1 MREQNYTFI
10 NYHSKG
16 NPICSS
22 IHIIIALIGV
32 TFNLISIILFG
43 RKELKKHSYSNYW
56 KTIALFDSFILLYVI
71 QHWTKCFLKID
82 NIDTISPFFCRFSE
96 YFAYVAGG
104 ISLWLETMITLDRYF
119 TIIHPNRF
127 KFVKQKPFQ
136 ITVFLLIVVYNLIIF
151 IRLPIKNQLIDINNN
166 ENTPIRICRV
176 DIEVMKINWI
186 VSLDNIL
193 IVNLLINPIL
203 DFKIISHII
212 STRPSNVNRCVGSN
226 RSNDFRDRKF
236 ALSAIAINLNGLILK
251 LPFLTGSL
259 LSIFLDFRFQDEFEA
274 FYSISLC
281 LSILDRSDIFFVN
294 FIVNSIFRREFFSMF
309 RLI

>member
-1 MREQNYTFI
+1 MQEQNYTFI
-10 NYHSKG
+10 NYHNKG
-16 NPICSS
+16 NPICSN
-22 IHIIIALIGV
+22 IHLLIALIGI

-56 KTIALFDSFILLYVI
+56 KTIALLDSFILLYVI
-71 QHWTKCFLKID
+71 QHWTNCFLKIG
-82 NIDTISPFFCRFSE
+82 NIDTISPFFCRFFE

-104 ISLWLETMITLDRYF
+104 ISLWIETMITLDRYF
-119 TIIHPNRF
+119 TIIYPNRF

-136 ITVFLLIVVYNLIIF
+136 ITVFLLIVVYNFIIF
-151 IRLPIKNQLIDINNN
+151 IRLPLNNHLIDIN
-166 ENTPIRICRV
+166 NTPIRICRV
-176 DIEVMKINWI
+176 DIEVMKTNWI

-212 STRPSNVNRCVGSN
+212 STRPSNVNRCVGS
-226 RSNDFRDRKF
+226 RSNDFKDRKF

-274 FYSISLC
+274 FYSISFC
-281 LSILDRSDIFFVN
+281 LSIIDRSDIFFVN

-309 RLI
+309 RLNF